1 MGGGE
6 DGKGKEP
13 RMGKSI
19 WKTTQVEEDHVISVV
34 QAHTEHPYALSL
46 QKNKLAVLAYGYLI

>member
-34 QAHTEHPYALSL
+34 QAHTEHPYA
-46 QKNKLAVLAYGYLI
+46 